1 MRLVSTLPHPQ
12 FAINVYAWNGK
23 YLLKFEQAMLEQ
35 TYKIAELDL
44 NGDPDVSTLLEDS
57 DFMAFVQDT
66 FNQMAKNLNRSL
78 NKLSL

>member
-1 MRLVSTLPHPQ
+1 
-12 FAINVYAWNGK
+12 
-23 YLLKFEQAMLEQ
+23 MLEQ